1 MKKTTCQQPLIPN
14 KGQKTKGKKQL
25 AGDLMSFKAD
35 SKVLIQGI
43 AETLG
48 STHAAL
54 MKTYGTN
61 VVAGVSAGKGGQ
73 TLHDIPVF
81 DMVDQALPAVGPVD
95 ITAIFTPA
103 YLVLDAALEAIAAGI
118 RQIIIITEGVPPLD
132 MVRLA
137 AKAEATDTLVIGPS
151 CPGVIVPGK
160 VLLGTHPSEFYI
172 PGPVGL
178 ISRSGT
184 LTYEIARELTRSGL
198 GQSTCVGI
206 GGDAIVGSSFQQ
218 WLQIL
223 EEDDATEVIV
233 LVGEIGGASEEAAAR
248 YIDEAIDKPV
258 IAYIAG
264 HHAPKGRRLGHA
276 GAIIT
281 AGLADLGAD
290 VGTAESKMAAFK
302 QAKVPVAE
310 RPSQIPEL
318 VKKVLKKSGHKK
330 K

>member
-1 MKKTTCQQPLIPN
+1 MN
-14 KGQKTKGKKQL
+14 
-25 AGDLMSFKAD
+25 FKSD

-43 AETLG
+43 TQPLG
-48 STHAAL
+48 CTHAAL
-54 MKTYGTN
+54 MQAYGTN
-61 VVAGVSAGKGGQ
+61 VVAGISSGKGGQ

-81 DMVDQALPAVGPVD
+81 DMVEPALSVVGPVD
-95 ITAIFTPA
+95 ISVIFMSP

-118 RQIIIITEGVPPLD
+118 RQIIIITDGVPPLD

-151 CPGVIVPGK
+151 CPGVFVPGK
-160 VLLGTHPSEFYI
+160 VLLGTHPSDFYI
-172 PGPVGL
+172 PGCVGL

-184 LTYEIARELTRSGL
+184 LTYEIARELTQAGL
-198 GQSTCVGI
+198 GQSICAGI
-206 GGDAIVGSSFQQ
+206 GGDAIIGSSFQQ

-258 IAYIAG
+258 VAYIAG

-281 AGLADLGAD
+281 AGLADLGAEI
-290 VGTAESKMAAFK
+290 GTAQSKIAAFK